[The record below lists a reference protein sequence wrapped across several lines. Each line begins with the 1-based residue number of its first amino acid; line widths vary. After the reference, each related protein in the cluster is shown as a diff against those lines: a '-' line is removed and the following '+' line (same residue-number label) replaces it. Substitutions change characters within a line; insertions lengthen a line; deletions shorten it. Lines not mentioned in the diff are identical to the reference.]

1 MSFKAEGNTFVA
13 SVPKELEVDLKE
25 VIDLAQKD
33 PSNPLHYSLVFV
45 QKQEELDAWI
55 DTICPL
61 MEGDA
66 QVWFAYPKKSS
77 KNYKSEIT
85 RDSGWAKIGD
95 YRMEPVKQVAVNEDW
110 SALRFRKLDY
120 IKKLTR
126 RDSMRLSK

>member
-1 MSFKAEGNTFVA
+1 MSFKGEGNTFVA
-13 SVPKELEVDLKE
+13 SVPKELEADLKE
-25 VIDLAQKD
+25 VIDQAQKD
-33 PSNPLHYSLVFV
+33 PSSPLYYSLIFV
-45 QKQEELDAWI
+45 QKQEELNSWI

-61 MEGDA
+61 TEGDA

-77 KNYKSEIT
+77 KNYESEIT

-120 IKKLTR
+120 IKKLSR